1 MYFLFFWFSV
11 IMGTIFGIFA
21 LLLIVIFTLLVYVA
35 NVLFHKGHK
44 FRHAS
49 RNTIIESVEEKMF
62 HSVRGG
68 NDIKIS
74 SRCVYVEMNEKKP
87 WKVNTTVVHLP
98 SSISQKTRPSLVV
111 VHGVASGSLVWIDCL
126 VDLSKHYDI
135 YCLDIPGF
143 GRSETPVSLRSV
155 SDYKDVVV
163 IDNLL
168 TLFLSN
174 YILALGLDRPFVMG
188 HSFGGHL
195 ALIFASRYPEMTSGV
210 ILCDPA
216 GILPTLG
223 RYGAYWGLFFW
234 SSLLQR
240 LLRLSGSVSRY
251 FGYICLILI

>member
-1 MYFLFFWFSV
+1 
-11 IMGTIFGIFA
+11 MGTIFGIFA
-21 LLLIVIFTLLVYVA
+21 WLLIVIFTSLVYVA
-35 NVLFHKGHK
+35 NVLLQKGHK
-44 FRHAS
+44 FRHAT
-49 RNTIIESVEEKMF
+49 RNDIIECVEEKMF
-62 HSVRGG
+62 NSVRSE
-68 NDIKIS
+68 NDIIIL
-74 SRCVYVEMNEKKP
+74 SRCVYVEMNEKEP
-87 WKVNTTVVHLP
+87 WKVNTTVVHLRK
-98 SSISQKTRPSLVV
+98 SKLQKTRPSLVI
-111 VHGVASGSLVWIDCL
+111 VHGVASGSLVWIDCFE
-126 VDLSKHYDI
+126 DLSKHYDI

-143 GRSETPVSLRSV
+143 GRSETPMSLRFA
-155 SDYKDVVV
+155 SDSKDVVV

-168 TLFLSN
+168 SLFLSN
-174 YILALGLDRPFVMG
+174 YILALGLERPFVMG

-251 FGYICLILI
+251 FWTIIRLY